1 VLARLVPGGKVLGR
15 EYVALN
21 PTRTDRRMGSFKINC
36 APEAPGARVDPGPG
50 IPAWHYFFRASFAPP
65 MAFWILPSTLPLVP
79 SAASLASPRGLAGR
93 FLDGA
98 LGLLGRTGDT
108 IFVHV
113 AVSSFVDA
121 LLRRWWNGRKV
132 RWSPPSPLPSSFL
145 RMTVGSRGMFVGELA
160 MFMSR
165 GRVLLRVVVL
175 AEIVMM
181 GRLMVMMRGGVVVSG
196 RLMVML
202 TRRMLR

>member
-1 VLARLVPGGKVLGR
+1 VPLA
-15 EYVALN
+15 EYDDLLN
-21 PTRTDRRMGSFKINC
+21 P
-36 APEAPGARVDPGPG
+36 
-50 IPAWHYFFRASFAPP
+50 
-65 MAFWILPSTLPLVP
+65 LV
-79 SAASLASPRGLAGR
+79 
-93 FLDGA
+93 
-98 LGLLGRTGDT
+98 
-108 IFVHV
+108 
-113 AVSSFVDA
+113 
-121 LLRRWWNGRKV
+121 
-132 RWSPPSPLPSSFL
+132 PSSFL